1 MNFETDPINI
11 HNVNIQGCQ
20 VSKWEIKK
28 KQIKNPHTERKTWH
42 FVNLYRDA

>member
-28 KQIKNPHTERKTWH
+28 NR
-42 FVNLYRDA
+42 

>member
-28 KQIKNPHTERKTWH
+28 QIKNPHTERKTWH

>member
-28 KQIKNPHTERKTWH
+28 IDKESTH
-42 FVNLYRDA
+42 